1 MRIAGFARFIR
12 PDRESLFIKEMKKIF
27 LIVAASIIVIL
38 VILAILSRF
47 FVDLLWFDSLGF
59 KAVFTTAWL
68 TTLIV
73 FVIAAVL
80 SSTILLINGIIA
92 ARTRSAGSRGPSGFR
107 VVGRNAQGLP
117 EVIEFSLDKI
127 PWRLIIP
134 GVAFAVGLLIGVAQT
149 SNWDKVLKW
158 LYAVPFGQSD
168 PLFGRDLGFY
178 IFSLPVY
185 ELLRNWGILIIFWS
199 AVLAL
204 GIYWLRGDII
214 YQQPGFPTL
223 SPAATRHLSGLLAAY
238 FLVKAVGYIL
248 DRYDLMISNNGV
260 VFGAAY
266 TDVHL
271 RLPLLMALAGAALL
285 GAVLCAFNI
294 WSAGIRLPIL
304 AVALVFAVSLVE
316 TVVPGLFQSYWVKP
330 DELRLESR
338 YIANNITF
346 TRYGF
351 ALDRITSAP
360 FPTKGKLTAELI
372 AANDATIQ
380 NIRWWDP
387 RPLLDTY
394 RQLQEIR
401 LYYDF
406 QDIDIDRYVIDGS
419 YRQVMLSARELN
431 QSKLPADAQTW
442 INQRFKFTHG
452 NGIAMNPVNRFDEE
466 GLPVFY
472 VKDIPPLTPPEL
484 RIDRP
489 QIYLGELT
497 RNYVVVGGDTKE
509 FDYAKGQENVYNTYA
524 GRDGVSLGSL
534 WRRALFAWYF
544 GDVKLLIS
552 DNVTSSSRILFR
564 RLIQDRIQRIA
575 PFLLLD
581 HDPYIV
587 VNNGRLVWLQDAY
600 TVSDALPYSQKSQP
614 SGINYIRN
622 SVKVAIDAYDGN
634 PIFYIAD
641 PTDPIVQTYQRIFL
655 SLFQPMDSMPASL
668 RSHIRYPED
677 LFVLQASVYGTYH
690 MKDPEVFYNKEDLW
704 SFPKESQR
712 GGQTTT
718 MQPYYT
724 IMRLPGE
731 SREEFILMLPMVPN
745 NRDNMIAW
753 LAARCDGPN
762 YGKVIEFAFS
772 KEKLIYGPA
781 QIEAR
786 IDQDTTISQQ
796 LSLWNQTG
804 SRVIRG
810 NLLVIPIDDT
820 LLYVEPLYLSAES
833 RQLPELKRLIASTG
847 DRVVM
852 STDVQSLLTA
862 LFAQEGKRPAVVT
875 STSPP
880 TPGARTE
887 ELPPSGS
894 SSEALNHYRRAF
906 DALSKGDWRNF
917 GAEMEAMQKA
927 LQSTPAKPPPK

>member
-1 MRIAGFARFIR
+1 MR
-12 PDRESLFIKEMKKIF
+12 KTF
-27 LIVAASIIVIL
+27 LILAASLIAIL

-47 FVDLLWFDSLGF
+47 FVDLLWFDTLGF
-59 KAVFTTAWL
+59 KAVFTTVWL
-68 TTLIV
+68 TMIAV
-73 FVIAAVL
+73 FVVAAVL
-80 SSTILLINGIIA
+80 SSTILLVNGLIA
-92 ARTRSAGSRGPSGFR
+92 ARATSASSRGQRGFR
-107 VVGRNAQGLP
+107 VMGRNAQGLP
-117 EVIEFSLDKI
+117 EVIEFSMDKI

-134 GVAFAVGLLIGVAQT
+134 AVALLVGLFIGFAQT
-149 SNWDKVLKW
+149 GNWDTILKW
-158 LYAVPFGQSD
+158 LYAAPFGRLD
-168 PLFGRDLGFY
+168 PLFGHDLGFY
-178 IFSLPVY
+178 VFSLPVY
-185 ELLRNWGILIIFWS
+185 ELLRDWGTVIIFWS

-204 GIYWLRGDII
+204 SIYWLRGDII

-223 SPAATRHLSGLLAAY
+223 SPAAIRHLSALLAAY
-238 FLVKAVGYIL
+238 FLLKAAGTIL
-248 DRYDLMISNNGV
+248 DRYDLLTSNNGV

-285 GAVLCAFNI
+285 GAALCAFNI
-294 WSAGIRLPIL
+294 WAAGIRLPIL
-304 AVALVFAVSLVE
+304 AVALVFAVSLIQ
-316 TVVPGLFQSYWVKP
+316 TVVTGLFQSYWVKP
-330 DELRLESR
+330 DELKLESR
-338 YIANNITF
+338 YIANNIEL

-351 ALDRITSAP
+351 ALDHITSAP
-360 FPTKGKLTAELI
+360 FPAKGKLTPEVI
-372 AANDATIQ
+372 AANAVTIQ

-394 RQLQEIR
+394 RQLQELR

-406 QDIDIDRYVIDGS
+406 HDIDVDRYVIDGS
-419 YRQVMLSARELN
+419 YREVMLSARELN

-472 VKDIPPLTPPEL
+472 IKDIPPVTPPEL
-484 RIDRP
+484 RIERP
-489 QIYLGELT
+489 EIYFGEEA

-509 FDYAKGQENVYNTYA
+509 FDYAKGQENVYNVYQ
-524 GRDGVSLGSL
+524 GRDGVSLRSL
-534 WRRALFAWYF
+534 WSRALFAWYF
-544 GDVKLLIS
+544 GDLKLLIS
-552 DNVTSSSRILFR
+552 DNVTSTSRILFR

-575 PFLLLD
+575 PFLRLD
-581 HDPYIV
+581 HDPYLV
-587 VNNGRLVWLQDAY
+587 VNDGRLIWLQDAY
-600 TVSDALPYSQKSQP
+600 TVSEALPYSQRSRP

-622 SVKVAIDAYDGN
+622 AVKVAVDAYDGN
-634 PIFYIAD
+634 PVFYVAD
-641 PTDPIVQTYQRIFL
+641 PTDPIVQTYQRIFP
-655 SLFQPMDSMPASL
+655 SLFRQMDSMPASL
-668 RSHIRYPED
+668 LSHIRYPED
-677 LFVLQASVYGTYH
+677 LFILQASVYGTYH

-704 SFPKESQR
+704 SLPKESHK
-712 GGQTTT
+712 GQTTV

-753 LAARCDGPN
+753 LAARCDGAN

-796 LSLWNQTG
+796 LSLWNQMG

-810 NLLVIPIDDT
+810 NLLVIPIDDA

-852 STDVQSLLTA
+852 AQNADSLFAA
-862 LFAQEGKRPAVVT
+862 LFVQEPKQPAVAA
-875 STSPP
+875 STLPP
-880 TPGARTE
+880 APGAHAA
-887 ELPPSGS
+887 LGS
-894 SSEALNHYRRAF
+894 NAEALKHYQQALQ
-906 DALSKGDWRNF
+906 ALSKGDWRTF
-917 GAEMEAMQKA
+917 GVEMDAMQKA
-927 LQSTPAKPPPK
+927 LQGKGGPPG

>member
-1 MRIAGFARFIR
+1 
-12 PDRESLFIKEMKKIF
+12 MKKTF
-27 LIVAASIIVIL
+27 LILAASIIVIL
-38 VILAILSRF
+38 VVLAILSRF
-47 FVDLLWFDSLGF
+47 FVDLLWFDTLGF
-59 KAVFTTAWL
+59 SAVFTTTWL
-68 TTLIV
+68 TAVIV
-73 FVIAAVL
+73 FVSATVL
-80 SSTILLINGIIA
+80 SSTLLLINGLIA
-92 ARTRSAGSRGPSGFR
+92 LRTTAGPRGPRGFR
-107 VVGRNAQGLP
+107 VVGRNTQGLP

-134 GVAFAVGLLIGVAQT
+134 AVALLVGLFIGSAQT
-149 SNWDKVLKW
+149 GNWDTILKW
-158 LYAVPFGQSD
+158 LYAAPFGRSD
-168 PLFGRDLGFY
+168 PLFGHDLGFY
-178 IFSLPVY
+178 VFSLPVY
-185 ELLRNWGILIIFWS
+185 ELLRDWALLIIFLS
-199 AVLAL
+199 AAIAV
-204 GIYWLRGDII
+204 GIYWVRGDIS
-214 YQQPGFPTL
+214 YQPPGFPTL
-223 SPAATRHLSGLLAAY
+223 SPAATRHLSALLAAY
-238 FLVKAVGYIL
+238 FLVKAGGYIL
-248 DRYDLMISNNGV
+248 DRYDLMTSNNGV

-271 RLPLLMALAGAALL
+271 RLPLLIALAGAALL
-285 GAVLCAFNI
+285 GAALCTFNI
-294 WSAGIRLPIL
+294 WRAGIRLPVL
-304 AVALVFAVSLVE
+304 AVAIIFAVSIVE
-316 TVVPGLFQSYWVKP
+316 TIVPSLFQSYWVKP
-330 DELRLESR
+330 DELKLESR
-338 YIANNITF
+338 YIANNIEL

-351 ALDRITSAP
+351 ALDHITSAP
-360 FPTKGKLTAELI
+360 FPAKGKLTPEVI
-372 AANDATIQ
+372 AANDVTIQ

-394 RQLQEIR
+394 RQLQELR

-406 QDIDIDRYVIDGS
+406 HDIDVDRYVIDGS

-472 VKDIPPLTPPEL
+472 VKDIPPEAPPEL

-489 QIYLGELT
+489 EIYFGEES

-509 FDYAKGQENVYNTYA
+509 FDYAKGQENVYNVYE
-524 GRDGVSLGSL
+524 GRDGVSLRRL
-534 WRRALFAWYF
+534 WKRALFAWYF
-544 GDVKLLIS
+544 GDFKLLIS

-575 PFLLLD
+575 PFLRLD
-581 HDPYIV
+581 HDPYLV
-587 VNNGRLVWLQDAY
+587 VSDGRLIWLQDAY
-600 TVSDALPYSQKSQP
+600 TASDALPYSQRSRAN
-614 SGINYIRN
+614 GINYIRN
-622 SVKVAIDAYDGN
+622 AVKIAVDAYDGN
-634 PIFYIAD
+634 PVFYVAD
-641 PTDPIVQTYQRIFL
+641 PTDPIVQTYQRIFP

-677 LFVLQASVYGTYH
+677 LFILQANVYGTYH

-704 SFPKESQR
+704 SFPKESHK
-712 GGQTTT
+712 GQTTI

-810 NLLVIPIDDT
+810 NLLVIPIDDA

-852 STDVQSLLTA
+852 AQNVETLFAA
-862 LFAQEGKRPAVVT
+862 LFTQERKQPAVVT

-880 TPGARTE
+880 TPGARPD
-887 ELPPSGS
+887 ELPPAGS
-894 SSEALNHYRRAF
+894 NVEALNYYRRAL
-906 DALSKGDWRNF
+906 DALSKGDWRTF
-917 GAEMEAMQKA
+917 GAEMDAMQKA
-927 LQSTPAKPPPK
+927 LQGAPAKPPPKKNP

>member
-1 MRIAGFARFIR
+1 
-12 PDRESLFIKEMKKIF
+12 MKKTS
-27 LIVAASIIVIL
+27 LILAASIIVIL
-38 VILAILSRF
+38 VVLAILSRF
-47 FVDLLWFDSLGF
+47 FVDLLWFDTLGF
-59 KAVFTTAWL
+59 RAVFTTTWL
-68 TTLIV
+68 TVVIV
-73 FVIAAVL
+73 FVVATVL
-80 SSTILLINGIIA
+80 SSILLLINGLIA
-92 ARTRSAGSRGPSGFR
+92 LRTTAGSRGARGFR
-107 VVGRNAQGLP
+107 VVGRNTQGVP

-127 PWRLIIP
+127 PWRLIVP
-134 GVAFAVGLLIGVAQT
+134 AVALLVGLFIGSAQT
-149 SNWDKVLKW
+149 GNWDTILKW
-158 LYAVPFGQSD
+158 LYAAPFGRSD
-168 PLFGRDLGFY
+168 PLFGHDLGFY
-178 IFSLPVY
+178 VFSLPVY
-185 ELLRNWGILIIFWS
+185 ELLRDWALLIIFLS
-199 AVLAL
+199 AAIAV
-204 GIYWLRGDII
+204 GIYFVRGDIS

-223 SPAATRHLSGLLAAY
+223 SPAATRHLSALLAAY
-238 FLVKAVGYIL
+238 FLVKAGGYIL
-248 DRYDLMISNNGV
+248 DRYDLMTSNNGV

-271 RLPLLMALAGAALL
+271 RLPLLIALAGAALL
-285 GAVLCAFNI
+285 GAALCVFNI
-294 WSAGIRLPIL
+294 WRAGIRLPIL
-304 AVALVFAVSLVE
+304 AVAIVFAVSIVE
-316 TVVPGLFQSYWVKP
+316 TIVPGLFQSYWVKP
-330 DELRLESR
+330 DELKLESR
-338 YIANNITF
+338 YIAHNIEF

-351 ALDRITSAP
+351 ALDHITSAP
-360 FPTKGKLTAELI
+360 FPTKGKLTPEVI

-394 RQLQEIR
+394 RQLQELR

-406 QDIDIDRYVIDGS
+406 HDIDVDRYVIDGS
-419 YRQVMLSARELN
+419 YREVMLSARELN

-472 VKDIPPLTPPEL
+472 VKDIPPLAPPEL

-489 QIYLGELT
+489 EIYFGEET

-509 FDYAKGQENVYNTYA
+509 FDYAKGQENVYNVYQ
-524 GRDGVSLGSL
+524 GRDGVSLRRL
-534 WRRALFAWYF
+534 WTRALFAWYF
-544 GDVKLLIS
+544 GDFKLLIS
-552 DNVTSSSRILFR
+552 DNVTSTSRILFR

-575 PFLLLD
+575 PFLRLD
-581 HDPYIV
+581 HDPYLV
-587 VNNGRLVWLQDAY
+587 VSDGRLIWLQDAY
-600 TVSDALPYSQKSQP
+600 TVSDALPYSQRSRAN
-614 SGINYIRN
+614 SINYIRN
-622 SVKVAIDAYDGN
+622 AVKIAVDAYDGN
-634 PIFYIAD
+634 PVFYVAD
-641 PTDPIVQTYQRIFL
+641 PADPIVQTYQRIFP

-677 LFVLQASVYGTYH
+677 LFILQASVYGTYH

-704 SFPKESQR
+704 SFPKESHK
-712 GGQTTT
+712 GQTTI

-731 SREEFILMLPMVPN
+731 PREEFILMLPMVPN

-810 NLLVIPIDDT
+810 NLLVIPIDDA

-852 STDVQSLLTA
+852 AQNVDTLLAA
-862 LFAQEGKRPAVVT
+862 LFTQERKPPAVVT

-880 TPGARTE
+880 TPGARPD
-887 ELPPSGS
+887 ELPPAGS
-894 SSEALNHYRRAF
+894 NAEALNYYRRAL
-906 DALSKGDWRNF
+906 DALSKGDWRTF
-917 GAEMEAMQKA
+917 GTEMDAMQKA
-927 LQSTPAKPPPK
+927 LQGAPAKPPPKKNP